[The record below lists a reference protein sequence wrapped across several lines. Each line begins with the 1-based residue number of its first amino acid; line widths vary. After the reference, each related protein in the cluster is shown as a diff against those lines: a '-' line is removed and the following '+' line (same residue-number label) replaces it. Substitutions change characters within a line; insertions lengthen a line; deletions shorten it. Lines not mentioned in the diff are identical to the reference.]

1 MNDTEFEYTWHLKL
15 EISVLPAQWMPN
27 YSNFKMKYM
36 LILSIII
43 KYLKLEINNLTTVNA
58 KLL

>member
-1 MNDTEFEYTWHLKL
+1 MNDTEFEYMWHLKL
-15 EISVLPAQWMPN
+15 EITVLPQWMPN

-36 LILSIII
+36 LILSVI